1 MRLVLFVLPLL
12 LIAGCCNLTSPS
24 SESSSSFCSLGTYG
38 PACTSYCEK
47 AAGTQFDSGPNC
59 DLDCMNLV
67 RQQGLGDAT
76 TCCKESISQQC
87 QRSCT
92 NEVSALVSKYGAD
105 VVTPAEQ
112 QDTLNGCLAEC
123 TAAYQQLG
131 VSMDSCS
138 VMDFATIKAMVESG
152 TLKTS

>member
-1 MRLVLFVLPLL
+1 MRPVLFVLPLL
-12 LIAGCCNLTSPS
+12 LIAGCCGMSSPS
-24 SESSSSFCSLGTYG
+24 SSSSFCSLGTYG
-38 PACTSYCEK
+38 PACTNFCEK
-47 AAGTQFDSGPNC
+47 SAGTAYDGGP
-59 DLDCMNLV
+59 DCVSECMDLV

-112 QDTLNGCLAEC
+112 QDTLNGCLDEC
-123 TAAYQQLG
+123 TAVYQQFG
-131 VSMDSCS
+131 VSLDSCS
-138 VMDFATIKAMVESG
+138 VMDFATIKAMVEGG
-152 TLKTS
+152 TLNIS